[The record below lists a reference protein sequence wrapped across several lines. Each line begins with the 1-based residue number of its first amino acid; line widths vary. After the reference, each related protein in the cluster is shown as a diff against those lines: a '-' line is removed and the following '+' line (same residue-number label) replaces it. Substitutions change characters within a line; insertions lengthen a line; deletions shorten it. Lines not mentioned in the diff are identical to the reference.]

1 MMGGPGSAMTITC
14 EIDHRKRLTL
24 VRGSGELNEQEI
36 LEFVDALISDPDFDP
51 SYHFL
56 GDLTATTKMD
66 VSSDTIQR
74 LARMEMFTEDSK
86 RAYVATRRFVF
97 GLLRMME
104 LTANDPAGNVK
115 VFADLAEARAWL
127 GLD

>member
-1 MMGGPGSAMTITC
+1 MTITC